1 MSVVLSMEEVGPC
14 RQKLEIAV
22 PKAAVDAETLRVL
35 DSYRK
40 GVNIAGF
47 RKGKAPKAL
56 VRRQHA
62 DDIRQEVL
70 DRMVPRYWKQAEAE
84 KEIDALTPPQLE
96 SVDYDLDGEMKF
108 VAIVE
113 VRPEIAL
120 GDIDQFH
127 FPVVVTEPTE
137 EEIETEVNSLRNRF
151 GDWKVVDRAA
161 AQGDLVKIHIRK
173 GDAETEDPLTI
184 EVGEARVW
192 EEISLAVSGLSAGQ
206 QSSFDRVEGEDG
218 EKVPYSVRIET
229 VEEKVLPELTDAWV
243 EEFTHLKTVEE
254 LRDRI
259 ASAARARLDEAAQRT
274 RREAVL
280 DQLRERHPVTVPEGV
295 VHEEIERS
303 MRRYAEHLARQ
314 GVDVETAE
322 IDWPDMAE
330 RFRPQAEKVV
340 QGDLILDAI
349 AAERKIEVPAEKL
362 ESVLA
367 EIAAARKTSTLA
379 VRRALASEGRLDNL
393 RRDLRRDEVI
403 ATLIGS
409 KSKGTDATDGP
420 EAAKP
425 AKKSSAKTT
434 KKATSEKASTKKAAA
449 KEPAAKKASAATE
462 DAEPKKAAKKAPSK
476 KAMKATKPA
485 KAGAEKDD

>member
-1 MSVVLSMEEVGPC
+1 MEEVGPC
-14 RQKLEIAV
+14 RQKLEISV

-35 DSYRK
+35 EFYSKRIS
-40 GVNIAGF
+40 IAGF

-62 DDIRQEVL
+62 ADIRQEVL

-84 KEIDALTPPQLE
+84 MVIEALLAPQLE
-96 SVDYDLDGEMKF
+96 SVDYELDGEMKF

-113 VRPEIAL
+113 VRPEIGL
-120 GDIDQFH
+120 GDIDQFD
-127 FPVVVTEPTE
+127 FPVVATEPTD
-137 EEIETEVNSLRNRF
+137 EEIETEVNSLRSRF
-151 GDWKVVDRAA
+151 GDWKVADRAA
-161 AQGDLVKIHIRK
+161 AQGDLVKVHIRK
-173 GDAETEDPLTI
+173 GDAEDEDPLTI
-184 EVGEARVW
+184 EVGEPRVW

-206 QSSFDRVEGEDG
+206 QSSFDRVEGEGD
-218 EKVPYSVRIET
+218 EKVHYSVRVET

-259 ASAARARLDEAAQRT
+259 ASAARARLDEAAQKT

-280 DQLRERHPVTVPEGV
+280 DQLRERHPFTVPEGV

-330 RFRPQAEKVV
+330 RFRAPAEKVV
-340 QGDLILDAI
+340 HGELILDAI
-349 AAERKIEVPAEKL
+349 AAERKIDVPAEKL
-362 ESVLA
+362 EAVLI
-367 EIAAARKTSTLA
+367 EIAAARKTSALA
-379 VRRALASEGRLDNL
+379 VRRALASDGRLDAL
-393 RRDLRRDEVI
+393 IRDLRRDEVI

-409 KSKGTDATDGP
+409 KSKPDADASASDSLGK
-420 EAAKP
+420 EAS
-425 AKKSSAKTT
+425 KK
-434 KKATSEKASTKKAAA
+434 
-449 KEPAAKKASAATE
+449 PAAKKASAKETSAKKTSAKKVPAKADE
-462 DAEPKKAAKKAPSK
+462 AEPKSAIKKAATKTAGKAN
-476 KAMKATKPA
+476 KPPEG
-485 KAGAEKDD
+485 KDKKDD